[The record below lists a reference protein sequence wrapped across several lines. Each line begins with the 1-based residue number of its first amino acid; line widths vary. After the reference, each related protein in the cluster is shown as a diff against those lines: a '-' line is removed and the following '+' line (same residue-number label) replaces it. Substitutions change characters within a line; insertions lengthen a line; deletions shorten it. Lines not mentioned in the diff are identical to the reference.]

1 MNRLKEL
8 RKERNKKQDEIAKEL
23 GVSAM
28 TISRWEKEKR
38 LSLKHEQAQKLADY
52 FNVSVAYLLGDT
64 SNRKTY
70 DDETIYDEYADFGLI
85 LAYSKS
91 RNDEE
96 YEQLQFKQ
104 FVQYI
109 KSKHLLLT
117 DTEIK
122 SFYNLLISIDLN
134 NSNSY
139 KGLVLKQVLHNK
151 EFTQYKEQFLQD
163 YSILHDEQYEKTEEE
178 IMLDVYLKE
187 LKIDIGIQGILNI
200 LKPIADENHKKLSSD

>member
-1 MNRLKEL
+1 MNKLKQLRNDKGITQEKLGKLMGVSKRTIISWEKSERLKL
-8 RKERNKKQDEIAKEL
+8 RTDK
-23 GVSAM
+23 
-28 TISRWEKEKR
+28 
-38 LSLKHEQAQKLADY
+38 AQQLADF

-64 SNRKTY
+64 PNRKTY
-70 DDETIYDEYADFGLI
+70 DDETIYDEYADLGLI
-85 LAYSKS
+85 LAYSET
-91 RNDEE
+91 RNNEEDEK
-96 YEQLQFKQ
+96 LQFKQ

-109 KSKHLLLT
+109 KSNHLLLT

-134 NSNSY
+134 NSNSF
-139 KGLVLKQVLHNK
+139 KGLILKKVLHNK
-151 EFTQYKEQFLQD
+151 EFVQYKEQFLKD
-163 YSILHDEQYEKTEEE
+163 YSILHDEQYEKTEDE